1 MSDPNQIAAELRTR
15 AAEYEAKAAG
25 ALTRDSQTLLRN
37 TATTYRRLADQ
48 IDANPP
54 RWLQASD

>member
-1 MSDPNQIAAELRTR
+1 MSDPNQIAADLRKR
-15 AAEYEAKAAG
+15 AAEYETKAAG
-25 ALTRDSQTLLRN
+25 ALTRDSQMLLRN